1 MVDRIATSFQNQNS
15 LRSLRQSEAELALST
30 YQISS
35 GNKAR
40 TLADVPTDANRILTL
55 REVQTRTVVYTG
67 GMTTA
72 SNSLKATEAALQSM
86 TDLLE
91 DAAQTATL
99 GRNEN
104 SAATRS
110 SLAPKAKSLADTFY
124 NLINTQFQG
133 RYIFSGQNGLEK
145 PVNGV
150 AAAATFPGLPLPT
163 TWYEGDSSLPAV
175 VTGPGTTLNYGVTG
189 NDPALVKMKAGLEAL
204 WSGLQT
210 NNLTDI
216 DSAITVLKEAR
227 TDVSSALGRV
237 GGELNTLTQLG
248 DRASQQTDFLTEQLN
263 ALEKVD
269 VAEAITA
276 FSQQQTTL
284 EASMSIIAQINQLSL
299 LNFLR

>member
-1 MVDRIATSFQNQNS
+1 MVDRIATSFQNQNT
-15 LRSLRQSEAELALST
+15 LRGLRQSEADLALST

-55 REVQTRTVVYTG
+55 REVQARNVVYTS
-67 GMTTA
+67 GMTSA

-104 SAATRS
+104 SAATRA

-124 NLINTQFQG
+124 NVLNTQFQG
-133 RYIFSGQNGLEK
+133 RYLFSGQNGLER

-150 AAAATFPGLPLPT
+150 AAPATFPGSPLPT
-163 TWYEGDSSLPAV
+163 AWYTGDSSLPAV
-175 VTGPGTTLNYGVTG
+175 VTGPGTTQTYGVTG
-189 NDPALVKMKAGLEAL
+189 DDPALVKMKAGLEAL
-204 WSGLQT
+204 WNGLQT

-216 DSAITVLKEAR
+216 DNAITVLKEAR

-237 GGELNTLTQLG
+237 GGELNTFTLLGERSTQQ
-248 DRASQQTDFLTEQLN
+248 REFLTEQLN
-263 ALEKVD
+263 DLEKVD
-269 VAEAITA
+269 VAEAITT
-276 FSQQQTTL
+276 FSQQQATL